1 MIYLTERR
9 KEQWRL
15 LFLFVI
21 TYYLVNDVDRMSQ
34 SIAILRKRHITHHP
48 KEDWIVLILVEL
60 WSQSEANAATVQL
73 HTMIRLSSVRSLA
86 ALYHVHIIS
95 EMHMPE
101 RCWSASRSVH
111 TIGHLHILL
120 SSTNY
125 SLNHY
130 IHSIKYLLNTIDSS
144 NLLTRISLHLEVFL
158 SVWPIRS
165 SGKIQPCL
173 FNQCRSPRMDIS
185 IHPHQLH
192 PKEMH
197 HQQDWESNLKEL
209 SQPKALIRLKPL
221 LAPLIASIHQTT
233 RRQLLLLSR
242 QCLSMRSKGT
252 SFPKMRRNI

>member
-1 MIYLTERR
+1 M
-9 KEQWRL
+9 QL
-15 LFLFVI
+15 LFNCIQWYDWAPFGVLLLSTMSILFQRCTCWNV
-21 TYYLVNDVDRMSQ
+21 VDRHQDLFTRS
-34 SIAILRKRHITHHP
+34 
-48 KEDWIVLILVEL
+48 
-60 WSQSEANAATVQL
+60 ATF
-73 HTMIRLSSVRSLA
+73 T
-86 ALYHVHIIS
+86 Y
-95 EMHMPE
+95 
-101 RCWSASRSVH
+101 CY
-111 TIGHLHILL
+111 HLH
-120 SSTNY
+120 TNY

-197 HQQDWESNLKEL
+197 HQQHWESNLKEL

-221 LAPLIASIHQTT
+221 LAPLIASIHQSPQKKTT

-242 QCLSMRSKGT
+242 QRLSKRSRGT
-252 SFPKMRRNI
+252 SFPKMRRNIYMKMKETMAM